1 MMKTEDCRGVG
12 RPATPKRL
20 ASKRLVI
27 SGRSSMAPQPVP
39 KPSTHKE
46 FARAQLRNFSKTPRK
61 GFSTFGRASQKSCG
75 SLASAAPGY
84 SPIASTT
91 WRIDSC
97 WPPDGRP
104 AWVCVSSL
112 FISVLMFVLLSLLP
126 ECDCQA
132 YQADQSGND
141 QEKPNRLLNSK
152 TGEGD
157 SDNHGDHINEKGFD
171 YHHEEISCPSEKQVH
186 KQNKFCS
193 GKD

>member
-1 MMKTEDCRGVG
+1 MMKTEDWRGVA

-27 SGRSSMAPQPVP
+27 SGRSSIAPQPVP
-39 KPSTHKE
+39 KPSTHRE

-97 WPPDGRP
+97 WSPDGRP
-104 AWVCVSSL
+104 SWVCVSSL
-112 FISVLMFVLLSLLP
+112 FISVLIFVLLSLLP
-126 ECDCQA
+126 ECDYQA
-132 YQADQSGND
+132 YQADQGGND

-171 YHHEEISCPSEKQVH
+171 YHHEEINCPSEKQVH
-186 KQNKFCS
+186 KQNQFCS